1 MVKPSEMRRAV
12 GFLGAEFGASQRRIC
27 NVIGMARSSC
37 RYTSRKEQPV
47 ELVKELRALAAERP
61 RFGYR
66 RLHVLLG
73 RRGYKANHKKIYRLY
88 REENLAVRRK
98 KRRRIAAQVRTVPAP
113 PQRPNE
119 RWSIDF
125 VSDALGNGR
134 RFRAL
139 TVVDD
144 FTRECLAIE
153 VDTSLPG
160 ARVSRVLERLV
171 VGRGAPATIISDNGP
186 EFTGVAMDRWATER
200 GIHQHF
206 IRPGK
211 PMENGYIESFNGK
224 FRDECL
230 SGNWFISLADARA
243 KIGAWRNDYN
253 GIRPHSSLDNQ
264 TPAEF
269 AEKCADITLRVG
281 Q

>member
-1 MVKPSEMRRAV
+1 MVKPSARRRAV
-12 GFLGAEFGASQRRIC
+12 GFLVEAFGASQRRVC
-27 NVIGMARSSC
+27 KVIGIGRSSC
-37 RYTSRKEQPV
+37 RYTSTKEEPV
-47 ELVKELRALAAERP
+47 GLLSDLRDLAVERP

-66 RLHVLLG
+66 RLHALLK
-73 RRGYKANHKKIYRLY
+73 RRGHRVNHKRVYRLY
-88 REENLAVRRK
+88 KAENLAVRRR
-98 KRRRIAAQVRTVPAP
+98 KRKRIAAQIRTVPAP

-125 VSDALGNGR
+125 VSDSLGNGK

-139 TVVDD
+139 TVVDA

-160 ARVSRVLERLV
+160 LRVVRTLERIIEE
-171 VGRGAPATIISDNGP
+171 RGLPTTIFSDNGP
-186 EFTGVAMDRWATER
+186 EFTGVAMDQWAAQR

-224 FRDECL
+224 LRDECL
-230 SGNWFISLADARA
+230 SGNWFISLADAKA
-243 KIGAWRNDYN
+243 KIEAWRNDFN
-253 GIRPHSSLDNQ
+253 FFRPHSSLDNQ
-264 TPAEF
+264 TPAEYAKTF
-269 AEKCADITLRVG
+269 TELTLRVG

>member
-1 MVKPSEMRRAV
+1 MVKPAVRRQAV
-12 GFLGAEFGASQRRIC
+12 GFLRAAFGASERRAC
-27 NVIGMARSSC
+27 RVITMGRSSC
-37 RYTSRKEQPV
+37 RYTTRRAPPT
-47 ELVKELRALAAERP
+47 ELLKALREEAIKRP

-66 RLHVLLG
+66 RLHVMLR
-73 RRGYKANHKKIYRLY
+73 RRGHAVNHKCVYRLY
-88 REENLAVRRK
+88 RAENLAIRRK
-98 KRRRIAAQVRTVPAP
+98 KRKHVAAAIRTVPAP
-113 PQRPNE
+113 PQRPNQ

-125 VSDALGNGR
+125 VSDALGFGR

-139 TVVDD
+139 TIVDD

-160 ARVSRVLERLV
+160 LRVARVLERIAEQ
-171 VGRGAPATIISDNGP
+171 RGAPDVVISDNGP
-186 EFTGVAMDRWATER
+186 EFTGAELDKWATGR
-200 GIHQHF
+200 GVHQHF

-243 KIGAWRNDYN
+243 RIEAWRNDFN
-253 GIRPHSSLDNQ
+253 SNRPHSSLGNQ
-264 TPAEF
+264 TPSEF
-269 AEKCADITLRVG
+269 AKSFTELTLRVV